1 MNEKLATCTSA
12 IILILDNFIELDRI
26 DGQTEI
32 ITDSALK
39 TKGRPAILLLDI
51 LKCVSISPMA
61 VMRSESA
68 LLDTALRELAV
79 EG

>member
-26 DGQTEI
+26 DGQKEI

-51 LKCVSISPMA
+51 LKCVSFSPMA